1 MRASITTAFLACT
14 VLLLAGSALGGE
26 GVQVR
31 ITNDGTQDVVV
42 TVYDMNSNPGR
53 PVLENARLNGFTSVP
68 INLIGDA
75 SGHAK
80 LAWTATSSDGV
91 SRKCGHDDASVSDD
105 SAVNVHAD
113 SSCSA

>member
-1 MRASITTAFLACT
+1 MRVSVTSALLVCAT
-14 VLLLAGSALGGE
+14 LLLAGAALGGE

-42 TVYDMNSNPGR
+42 TVYDLNANPGR

-75 SGHAK
+75 TGRAN
-80 LAWTATSSDGV
+80 LTWTATSSDGV

-105 SAVNVHAD
+105 SAVKVHAD
-113 SSCSA
+113 SSCSV

>member
-1 MRASITTAFLACT
+1 MRVSVTSSLLACAT
-14 VLLLAGSALGGE
+14 LLLAAAALGGE
-26 GVQVR
+26 GIQVR

-42 TVYDMNSNPGR
+42 TVYDMNANPEW

-68 INLIGDA
+68 ISLIGDA
-75 SGHAK
+75 TGRAR

-91 SRKCGHDDASVSDD
+91 SRKCGHDDANVGDD

-113 SSCSA
+113 SNCSV